1 MECWNDGMLEWWN
14 GRMMEWQNGRMVEWR
29 NILKNGLAKYSK
41 TRNGLL
47 DVTKSHKNGS
57 ALKKENNS

>member
-1 MECWNDGMLEWWN
+1 MVEWWNDGMVEWW
-14 GRMMEWQNGRMVEWR
+14 NGRMVEWR

-47 DVTKSHKNGS
+47 DVTKSHRNGS